1 MKKNRYVT
9 LLVLLLFLTGCNL
22 LGLGEKGGQVHYR
35 VAAVTQDM
43 VRKTVSATGV
53 LTPWT
58 TVDIKSRAGGR
69 ILSLLVDDG
78 SVVKKGQLIALID
91 PSDTL
96 QVYYSAKADTDANRA
111 RVVESQKDLQ
121 LQLKEGQIGID
132 TAKANLK
139 AAQAQAAAA
148 QANYQS
154 AQTDA
159 DNAKALSDANIA
171 SARATLAAQQAKLD
185 QMKNATIP
193 QARAQAQAN
202 LQQAKANLIN
212 ADAQL
217 TRQKALLA
225 KGFVAQSEVDQ
236 AQAARDVAAAT
247 VLQAQEKVDT
257 LDKELDQDLK
267 AQEAQVAQA
276 KAALD
281 TAQAQASQVQTKRL
295 AALAAKANAQQALAS
310 VKQAQ
315 VKLQDAQA
323 QLINNI
329 IRAKQIEEAK
339 AAVIKSN
346 AAYADAKVQLND
358 TRITAPMDGVVLQK
372 YVEQG
377 TFITSG
383 MSFNSSGT
391 SIVQLGDISRMYV
404 DTSVDETDVANI
416 QMGQKVAVT
425 FDAYPSIPL
434 DGKVIRIE
442 PQEVVNQNV
451 TTLHVRVE
459 VDNSNVAYRLLRPG
473 MNATCE
479 FIVDEKDDA
488 TCIPNEALQTANDGS
503 YYVLVA
509 TGGHQA
515 PPDGGG
521 SPDPSVLEGC
531 HIERRPVQIGLQGDD
546 TTEVTQGLKPGEKV
560 VTQTIQPANS
570 ATASTSGGFGGGGPG
585 PGRR

>member
-1 MKKNRYVT
+1 MKKRYVH
-9 LLVLLLFLTGCNL
+9 LLVPWLFLTGCNL

-69 ILSLLVDDG
+69 IISLPVDDG
-78 SVVKKGQLIALID
+78 TVVKKGQVVALID

-96 QVYYSAKADTDANRA
+96 LTYYSAKADIDANRA

-193 QARAQAQAN
+193 QERAQAQAD

-212 ADAQL
+212 AEAQL

-247 VLQAQEKVDT
+247 VLQAQAKVDT

-281 TAQAQASQVQTKRL
+281 TALAQASQVQTKQL
-295 AALAAKANAQQALAS
+295 AALAAKANAQQALAT

-358 TRITAPMDGVVLQK
+358 TRITAPMDGVILQK

-416 QMGQKVAVT
+416 QMGQKVEVT
-425 FDAYPSIPL
+425 FDAYPSIPF

-479 FIVDEKDDA
+479 FIVDEKDDV

-515 PPDGGG
+515 PPDPGG

-546 TTEVTQGLKPGEKV
+546 TTEITEGLKVGEKV
-560 VTQTIQPANS
+560 VTQTIQPINS

>member
-1 MKKNRYVT
+1 MLSKKYM
-9 LLVLLLFLTGCNL
+9 LLVPPFLLLAGCNL
-22 LGLGEKGGQVHYR
+22 FGLGEKRGQVHYR
-35 VAAVTQDM
+35 VATVTQDM

-58 TVDIKSRAGGR
+58 TVDIKSRAGGK
-69 ILSLLVDDG
+69 ILKLLVDAG
-78 SVVKKGQLIALID
+78 TMVKKGQVIALID

-96 QVYYSAKADTDANRA
+96 LTYNSAKADIDANRA
-111 RVVESQKDLQ
+111 RVMESEKNLQ
-121 LQLKEGQIGID
+121 LQIKEAQIGIE

-139 AAQAQAAAA
+139 AATAQAAAA
-148 QANYQS
+148 QANYLS

-159 DNAKALSDANIA
+159 NNAKALSDANIA
-171 SARATLAAQQAKLD
+171 SARATLEAQQAKLE
-185 QMKNATIP
+185 QMQKATIP
-193 QARAQAQAN
+193 QERAQAQAN
-202 LQQAKANLIN
+202 LLQAKANLVN
-212 ADAQL
+212 AEAQL
-217 TRQKALLA
+217 ARQKALLA
-225 KGFVAQSEVDQ
+225 KGFVAQSAVDQ
-236 AQAARDVAAAT
+236 AQATREVAAAT
-247 VLQAQEKVDT
+247 VLQAQEKVNT
-257 LDKELDQDLK
+257 LESELSEDVK
-267 AQEAQVAQA
+267 ALQAQVAQA
-276 KAALD
+276 RAALN
-281 TAQAQASQVQTKRL
+281 TALAQAAQVETKRQ
-295 AALAAKANAQQALAS
+295 AAIAAKANADQALAN

-329 IRAKQIEEAK
+329 IREKQIEEAK

-346 AAYADAKVQLND
+346 AAYSNAQVQLND

-391 SIVQLGDISRMYV
+391 NIVQLGDISRMYV

-416 QMGQKVAVT
+416 QMGQKVDVT
-425 FDAYPSIPL
+425 FDAYPSIPF

-488 TCIPNEALQTANDGS
+488 VCVPNEALQTANDGS

-509 TGGHQA
+509 DGGHTAA
-515 PPDGGG
+515 PDPGG
-521 SPDPSVLEGC
+521 SPDPSVLAGC
-531 HIERRPVQIGLQGDD
+531 HITKRQVQIGLQGDD
-546 TTEVTQGLKPGEKV
+546 TTEITEGVKPGEKV
-560 VTQTIQPANS
+560 VTQTIQPISSS
-570 ATASTSGGFGGGGPG
+570 ASSSSGGFGGGGPG

>member
-1 MKKNRYVT
+1 MKKRYVH
-9 LLVLLLFLTGCNL
+9 LLVPWLFLTGCNL

-69 ILSLLVDDG
+69 IISLPVDDG
-78 SVVKKGQLIALID
+78 TVVKKGQVVALID

-96 QVYYSAKADTDANRA
+96 LTYYSAKADIDANRA

-193 QARAQAQAN
+193 QERAQAQAD

-212 ADAQL
+212 AEAQL

-247 VLQAQEKVDT
+247 VLQAQAKVDT

-281 TAQAQASQVQTKRL
+281 TALAQASQVQTKRL
-295 AALAAKANAQQALAS
+295 AALAAKANAQQALAT

-358 TRITAPMDGVVLQK
+358 TRITAPMDGVILQK

-416 QMGQKVAVT
+416 QMGQKVEVT
-425 FDAYPSIPL
+425 FDAYPSIPF

-479 FIVDEKDDA
+479 FIVDEKDDV

-515 PPDGGG
+515 PPDPGG

-546 TTEVTQGLKPGEKV
+546 TTEITEGLKVGEKV
-560 VTQTIQPANS
+560 VTQTIQPINS